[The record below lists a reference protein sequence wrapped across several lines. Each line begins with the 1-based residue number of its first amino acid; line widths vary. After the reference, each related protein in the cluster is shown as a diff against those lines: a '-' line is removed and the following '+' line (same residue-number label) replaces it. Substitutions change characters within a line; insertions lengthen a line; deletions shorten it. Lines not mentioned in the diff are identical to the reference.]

1 MRKKMLFIY
10 NPHAGKSAIGN
21 KLSDIIQMFCSAD
34 YEVTIYATQGQKD
47 ASNLVIELGEAYD
60 YIVCS
65 GGDGTLNEV
74 TDGLM
79 HLEKRPP
86 CGYIP
91 AGTVNDFASSLR
103 IPKIMK
109 KAADIVVDGHFFACD
124 IGKFNDR
131 HFTYI
136 AGFGAFT
143 EVSYETPQNK
153 KNMLGRM
160 AYVLEG
166 AMSIPNIKSYHLR
179 LEYDGKIIE
188 DDFLFGMISNSFSI
202 AGFKAFTGVRHVKLN
217 DGLFE
222 AVFIKMPKSP
232 LDLQATVNC
241 IMAREADPEYMY
253 FFRTSDLMVCCDE
266 EEVQWTLD
274 GESGGSCNKAHIT
287 NEKCAIE
294 IAIPK
299 S

>member
-10 NPHAGKSAIGN
+10 NPHAGKAAIAN
-21 KLSDIIQMFCSAD
+21 KLSDIIQMFCGAE
-34 YEVTIYATQGQKD
+34 YEVTVYATQGAKD
-47 ASNLVIELGEAYD
+47 ACELVIERGEEYD

-79 HLEKRPP
+79 QLEKRPP

-91 AGTVNDFASSLR
+91 AGTVNDFATSLR

-109 KAADIVVDGHFFACD
+109 RAAEVVVGGEFFSCD
-124 IGKFNDR
+124 IGTFNDR

-136 AGFGAFT
+136 AAFGAFT
-143 EVSYETPQNK
+143 EVSYETSQNR

-166 AMSIPNIKSYHLR
+166 AMSIPNIKAYHLR

-188 DDFLFGMISNSFSI
+188 DDFAFGMISNSFSI

-222 AVFIKMPKSP
+222 AAFIRMPKSA
-232 LDLQATVNC
+232 LDLQATLNC
-241 IMAREADPEYMY
+241 IMAREADPQYVY

-266 EEVQWTLD
+266 EEIPWTLD
-274 GESGGSCNKAHIT
+274 GESGGSCSKAHIT
-287 NEKCAIE
+287 NEKCAIR
-294 IAIPK
+294 IAVPK
-299 S
+299 A